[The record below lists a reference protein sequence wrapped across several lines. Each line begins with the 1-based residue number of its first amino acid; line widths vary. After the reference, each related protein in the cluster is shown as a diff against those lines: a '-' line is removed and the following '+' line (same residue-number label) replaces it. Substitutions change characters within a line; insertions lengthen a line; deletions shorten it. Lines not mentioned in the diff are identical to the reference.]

1 MFNNKL
7 DNDECKLYECD
18 IKYNNNDGKLL
29 LTNNNM
35 IFLREKGIF
44 VKKLRIDKKI
54 LINSIKM
61 YKDDVLIKQNFKTV
75 TMQTTNG
82 EVVFEGKNILDANK
96 IVNKIKDIRTGVNG
110 ASRIYKK
117 YNNFKNTELGNAL
130 IYGGL
135 GFVATHPKKT
145 VKVVKGIAKG
155 IKFLFVRR

>member
-7 DNDECKLYECD
+7 DNDEGKLYECD
-18 IKYNNNDGKLL
+18 IKFNDIYGRLL

-35 IFLREKGIF
+35 IFLRKKGIF
-44 VKKLRIDKKI
+44 VKKLRIDKKV

-61 YKDDVLIKQNFKTV
+61 YKDNVLIKHNFKTV
-75 TMQTTNG
+75 TVQTNNG
-82 EVVFEGKNILDANK
+82 DLVFECKNIIDANK